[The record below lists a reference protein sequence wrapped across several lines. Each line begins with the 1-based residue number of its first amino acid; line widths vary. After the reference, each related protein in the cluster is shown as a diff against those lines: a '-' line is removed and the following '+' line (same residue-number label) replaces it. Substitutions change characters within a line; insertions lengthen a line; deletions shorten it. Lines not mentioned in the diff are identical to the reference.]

1 MESSMNLSAL
11 VQPKKIQLDLTIL
24 IGEAVGLWKED
35 LNHC

>member
-24 IGEAVGLWKED
+24 IGEAVGL
-35 LNHC
+35 